1 MRGWKARHSEDI
13 AQIWLKTPHRLACPR
28 CTLIWIKAGR
38 LTGDKVAADQL
49 TPALMQTSLFR
60 SLALLLATSGSLWAA
75 NTLGE
80 AIGQGTVSANVRA
93 RFEGVHQTA
102 LRDADAV
109 TLRTRVGYT
118 TAPWQGLKAM
128 VEGEHIVAAKG
139 DKYSQAGLNPAA
151 TGRAVVG
158 DPETEEV
165 NQVFLAYTSG
175 KTTATLGRQR
185 IVLDNTR
192 FIGDVGWRQNMQ
204 TYDAFLVQDK
214 TFDKTTLT
222 YAYLDQVNRVFS
234 ARHPQ
239 GKWDS
244 DSHALN
250 ASYTGLP
257 AGTLTGYAYL
267 LDFAKLAAANS
278 CATYG
283 ASFAGTQPLNTD
295 VKVAY
300 RAELATQS
308 DYGASTLNYDALYAT
323 VSAGLVGKPGSLT
336 IGYEQLGSD
345 NNVGFKTP
353 IATLHAVNG
362 WADLFTATPAAGL
375 QETYLRATANLPEGF
390 VLTASYH
397 QFKADGNG
405 TKFGEEYDAQLTRKF
420 GKYVTGL
427 VKIANFRRDSL
438 AFPNVQKVWAQVE
451 FAY

>member
-1 MRGWKARHSEDI
+1 MQKSFFGCLS
-13 AQIWLKTPHRLACPR
+13 LF
-28 CTLIWIKAGR
+28 
-38 LTGDKVAADQL
+38 VAA
-49 TPALMQTSLFR
+49 A
-60 SLALLLATSGSLWAA
+60 GSLSAA
-75 NTLGE
+75 NSLGE
-80 AIGQGTVSANVRA
+80 AFEKGSVSLNARA
-93 RFEGVHQTA
+93 RYEGVHQTA
-102 LRDADAV
+102 LRDGEAI
-109 TLRTRVGYT
+109 TLRTRLGYT
-118 TAPWQGLKAM
+118 TAAWQGLKAM
-128 VEGEHIVAAKG
+128 VEAEHIVAAKG

-151 TGRAVVG
+151 TGRAVVA
-158 DPETEEV
+158 DPESEEI
-165 NQVFLAYTSG
+165 NQVFFAYTSG

-185 IVLDNTR
+185 LVLDGAR
-192 FIGDVGWRQNMQ
+192 FVGDVGWRQNMQ
-204 TYDAFLVQDK
+204 TFDAFVVQDK
-214 TFDKTTLT
+214 SLDKTTLT
-222 YAYLDQVNRVFS
+222 YGYLDQINRVFS
-234 ARHPQ
+234 ARHAQ
-239 GKWDS
+239 GKWQS
-244 DSHALN
+244 DSHVLN
-250 ASYTGLP
+250 ASYAGLP

-267 LDFAKLAAANS
+267 LDFAKLGAVNS

-353 IATLHAVNG
+353 LATLHAVNG
-362 WADLFTATPAAGL
+362 WADLFLATPAAGL
-375 QETYLRATANLPEGF
+375 QETYVRGTANLPEGF

-397 QFKADGNG
+397 QFKADANG

-420 GKYVTGL
+420 GKYVSGL

-438 AFPNVQKVWAQVE
+438 AFPNVQKIWAQVE